1 MILFKLNTRMH
12 SGVELNQ
19 YWNIYKAK
27 TNAFILLASHQ
38 NLRLHVKQMC
48 YETADLTLVAKT
60 FNFYPADNLFPSVT
74 YNKRNSAYS
83 HFFFFYCSSTSS
95 TVKKKLQ

>member
-1 MILFKLNTRMH
+1 MILFKLNTRMR
-12 SGVELNQ
+12 SDVELNQ

-38 NLRLHVKQMC
+38 NPRLHVKQMC

-83 HFFFFYCSSTSS
+83 LFFFFLLFLHIQYS
-95 TVKKKLQ
+95 KKKLQ